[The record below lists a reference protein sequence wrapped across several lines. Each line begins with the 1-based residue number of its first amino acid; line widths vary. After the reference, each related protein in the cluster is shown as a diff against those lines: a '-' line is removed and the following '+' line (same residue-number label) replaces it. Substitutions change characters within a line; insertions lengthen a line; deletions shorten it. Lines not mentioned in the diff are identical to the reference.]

1 MARREQST
9 MRHGQQRRRP
19 SARRISK
26 TDLGGRL
33 LLGPHPEPLWQRLT
47 TDTQTVTEAI
57 YTDVGQEPWQIL
69 PSPRHFVLDLVIN
82 SQRRETRV
90 FHTKQEALTQG
101 MAWYRQYASPFHR
114 LAMRL
119 HVPDT
124 IAARGTL
131 GVQLPRNGQS
141 LACELFA
148 FHNGRCWQVLINAD
162 SRPLLTREYRTE
174 AAACL
179 DAWGL
184 AWKLQGHALP
194 WPAHWLPTPEIV
206 RKAMARYDRIPTVA
220 PPDDAGADEA
230 SGMVGGEADLAAV
243 ASGLEEAAG
252 QQGRAGSGAGERD
265 ASATDKED
273 ESADPGERG
282 GTRPFRL
289 LHFAPPP
296 HKIVRR
302 RRPLR
307 EL

>member
-9 MRHGQQRRRP
+9 TWDGQRRRC
-19 SARRISK
+19 ARRMRK
-26 TDLGGRL
+26 NDLGDRL
-33 LLGPHPEPLWQRLT
+33 LVGPHAEPLWQRMT
-47 TDTQTVTEAI
+47 SDTRTITEAI
-57 YTDVGQEPWQIL
+57 YSDICPEPWQIL
-69 PSPRHFVLDLVIN
+69 PTPRHFVLDLVIN

-101 MAWYRQYASPFHR
+101 MAWYRQYASPYHR

-119 HVPDT
+119 HVPDA

-131 GVQLPRNGQS
+131 GVQLPKNGQS
-141 LACELFA
+141 LVCELFA
-148 FHNGRCWQVLINAD
+148 FHNGSCWQVLVNAD
-162 SRPLLTREYRTE
+162 SRPLFTRDYRTE

-194 WPAHWLPTPEIV
+194 WPAHWLPTPPIA
-206 RKAMARYDRIPTVA
+206 RKAMERYDRIPTVSPAGLSAGDTKTAQGNAAGRAKGRAA
-220 PPDDAGADEA
+220 PGSRPGVGMTADADADTSESA
-230 SGMVGGEADLAAV
+230 ADAVGEQLGGEY
-243 ASGLEEAAG
+243 E
-252 QQGRAGSGAGERD
+252 GA
-265 ASATDKED
+265 TK
-273 ESADPGERG
+273 
-282 GTRPFRL
+282 PFRL